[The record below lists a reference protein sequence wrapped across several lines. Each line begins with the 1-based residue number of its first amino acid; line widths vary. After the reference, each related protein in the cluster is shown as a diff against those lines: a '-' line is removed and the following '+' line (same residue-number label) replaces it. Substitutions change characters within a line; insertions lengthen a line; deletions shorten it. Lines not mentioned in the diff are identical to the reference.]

1 MWIEE
6 LIRPR
11 VVWQRKA
18 EGTEGE
24 HAPKKEKLDD
34 AEETATDEPMDDE
47 EAVFNA

>member
-1 MWIEE
+1 MIS
-6 LIRPR
+6 PR

-24 HAPKKEKLDD
+24 QAPKKEKLDE

-47 EAVFNA
+47 EAAFNA